1 MAERVYELA
10 SSSKGKLED
19 VLKANPYA
27 DVSFSKQGY
36 KLKDG
41 RLIGGDAGKLYLY
54 LEGGDDFFKYA
65 EAKFKEAELQECA
78 GCEAGLESR
87 IIAQIHEEDSSAE
100 HGMGAIFG

>member
-1 MAERVYELA
+1 MKMAERVYELA

-36 KLKDG
+36 KLKEG

-54 LEGGDDFFKYA
+54 LEGGDDFFKHA
-65 EAKFKEAELQECA
+65 EAKFKEADLEDCKRCSSE
-78 GCEAGLESR
+78 LESK
-87 IIAQIHEEDSSAE
+87 IIKQIHDEDSSAE
-100 HGMGAIFG
+100 HG